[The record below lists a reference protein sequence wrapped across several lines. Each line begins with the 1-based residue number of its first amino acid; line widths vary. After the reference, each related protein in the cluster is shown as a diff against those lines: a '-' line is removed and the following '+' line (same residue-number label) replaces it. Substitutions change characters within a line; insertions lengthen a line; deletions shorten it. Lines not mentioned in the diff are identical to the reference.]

1 LCGRKKLC
9 QQKPQQLIDFHI
21 NYNNTI
27 IMALATHMNVTLQI
41 WNGPKYS
48 LLLRQ
53 DFKLTDFIM
62 ATNNAGICVED
73 YIFIARGKKVDIND
87 ENEFHSQKRLF
98 GDTFIHATP
107 KMVNDLKVS

>member
-1 LCGRKKLC
+1 LS
-9 QQKPQQLIDFHI
+9 QQKPQQLIDFHLP
-21 NYNNTI
+21 YNIII
-27 IMALATHMNVTLQI
+27 IMALASQMNVTLQT

-48 LLLRQ
+48 LLLRE

-98 GDTFIHATP
+98 VDTFIHATP
-107 KMVNDLKVS
+107 KMVNDFKIS